1 MRRLLAVGLLV
12 IVMAVAWAV
21 VFERRGGDLVA
32 LLDGSPLSSLFRQP
46 SAQAQSQTG
55 GDKAT
60 GDKAATPAA
69 PAKKFPVE
77 TAPARVGDA
86 VSDINTVGSLQ
97 SDESVQISSEIAG
110 RVAEISF
117 SEGEQ
122 VAAGDLL
129 LRLDSALTEAEIDD
143 VRARLDLAE
152 ANFRRT
158 NVLAK
163 GGNATQRAND
173 EAAAALATA
182 RAALALVEA
191 RYNKL
196 FIRAP
201 FSGMLGVRKVS
212 VGAYLNP
219 GAQIV
224 NLEKID
230 RLKVDFKVPETY
242 LARVAVGQ
250 TVELSVDALP
260 GRRFVGAIYAVDPM
274 VDVNGRALNIRAR
287 LPNPD
292 LALRP
297 GLFARIA
304 IKSAA
309 GGESVFIPEE
319 AIVPRGADALVYRV
333 VDGKAVETVVRLGA
347 RRAGE
352 VEVLEGLDVSA
363 VVVTAGQHRLRN
375 GAAVEVAVAAAG
387 QI

>member
-1 MRRLLAVGLLV
+1 MRRLLAVGVLV
-12 IVMAVAWAV
+12 VVLAVAWAV
-21 VFERRGGDLVA
+21 VYQRRGGDLAGFLAGPVA
-32 LLDGSPLSSLFRQP
+32 ESLAGLGLVTQS
-46 SAQAQSQTG
+46 SAQAG
-55 GDKAT
+55 AEG
-60 GDKAATPAA
+60 KAAPAPAA
-69 PAKKFPVE
+69 PARKLPVE
-77 TAPARVGDA
+77 TAPVRVGES
-86 VSDINTVGSLQ
+86 VSEINTVGSLQ

-122 VAAGDLL
+122 VTAGDLL
-129 LRLDSALTEAEIDD
+129 VRLDSTLTEAEIAD

-152 ANFRRT
+152 ANYRRT
-158 NVLAK
+158 NVLAQ

-173 EAAAALATA
+173 EAAAARATA

-219 GAQIV
+219 GAEIV

-230 RLKVDFKVPETY
+230 RLKVDFKVPEIH
-242 LARVAVGQ
+242 LANVAVGQ
-250 TVELSVDALP
+250 TIELSVDALP
-260 GRRFVGAIYAVDPM
+260 GRRFTGAIYAVDPM

-292 LALRP
+292 LLLRP

-304 IKSAA
+304 VKGASL
-309 GGESVFIPEE
+309 GESVFIPEE
-319 AIVPRGADALVYRV
+319 AIVPRGADAIVYRV
-333 VDGKAVETVVRLGA
+333 VDGRARETVVRLGM
-347 RRAGE
+347 RRGGE
-352 VEVLEGLDVSA
+352 VEVVDGLDAAA
-363 VVVTAGQHRLRN
+363 VVVTAGQHRLRD
-375 GAAVEVAVAAAG
+375 GAQVETVVAAAG
-387 QI
+387 QT